1 MLRKLSILS
10 IIGVATLFYSCES
23 KTGTGVLA
31 GGALGAGIGG
41 IAGGGQGALI
51 GGAAGVIAGGLIG
64 ASLDEQDRKNLDN
77 QNSQTLKRVDK
88 GEQLSVNDIIN
99 MHKAEISDQKIMD
112 LIDKTGSHYTLNNY
126 QVDRLREAGVSEKV
140 INYMMYNT

>member
-1 MLRKLSILS
+1 MLKKLSILS